1 MLQNNVAELRQNT
14 EGYYSKRKDAWE
26 KVKVTREQQKV
37 EIAKLEKSVAKKT
50 AELEKLESEL
60 NADTQGQEEL
70 MYFYKQA
77 NRDTMSIMEHLEFE
91 KRKKEG
97 QYEKKIEETQR

>member
-1 MLQNNVAELRQNT
+1 M
-14 EGYYSKRKDAWE
+14 
-26 KVKVTREQQKV
+26 
-37 EIAKLEKSVAKKT
+37 
-50 AELEKLESEL
+50 

-77 NRDTMSIMEHLEFE
+77 NRDTMSIVEHLEFE

>member
-1 MLQNNVAELRQNT
+1 MAELRQNT

-50 AELEKLESEL
+50 AELEKLEAEL
-60 NADTQGQEEL
+60 NADTQG
-70 MYFYKQA
+70 
-77 NRDTMSIMEHLEFE
+77 
-91 KRKKEG
+91 
-97 QYEKKIEETQR
+97 